1 MSDPLSITASIAGL
15 IAITAQIAGKAGE
28 LWNFGKDVKDAPESV
43 RQIQEEMDEMTRIFC
58 QVRLL
63 IGGTTRVTPSG
74 LAMVSIH
81 QLSATL
87 SGCVL
92 LCTKLD
98 LKLDEVSG
106 LRGAGGQKNKTG
118 LMREKI
124 KWTLW
129 TEAAAAEILHDLQR
143 HKLSLSL
150 MLSIIQL

>member
-43 RQIQEEMDEMTRIFC
+43 RQIQEEMDEM
-58 QVRLL
+58 
-63 IGGTTRVTPSG
+63 
-74 LAMVSIH
+74 
-81 QLSATL
+81 
-87 SGCVL
+87 
-92 LCTKLD
+92 
-98 LKLDEVSG
+98 KLDEVSG

-118 LMREKI
+118 LI
-124 KWTLW
+124 KERIQWTLW
-129 TEAAAAEILHDLQR
+129 TEAAAAETLRDLQR